1 MARPLRI
8 ELAGGLYHVTAH
20 GNGRL
25 WLYRNAGNRV
35 EFLNLLGS
43 ATLKYGVIVH
53 GFVLMTT
60 HIHLLVE
67 TPLPNLS
74 QFMRQCLSDYGLYY
88 NRCFRRRGSVFKA
101 RYQSFL
107 IQKDD
112 YYLMVVRYLYNNPV
126 KARLVKCPEKY
137 RWSSLYY
144 LLNKRRREEV
154 SWFNAEEVLRLV
166 GGRQGL
172 VELLEEEV
180 EELPYVYRAFIGDK
194 EWADRKVIEQSEEL
208 DEEISGEREMR
219 KGVFDVEQV
228 IKLVAREYGVPK
240 NQLYSGEASDPRK
253 VCVYVLSKYTPL
265 PAVEIGKMF
274 EMSKWAVFK
283 TVQRLA
289 RQKKEMKLVK
299 KSKKRLS

>member
-1 MARPLRI
+1 M
-8 ELAGGLYHVTAH
+8 TAH

-25 WLYRNAGNRV
+25 WLYRNASNRL

-43 ATLKYGVIVH
+43 AAFKYGVIVH

-60 HIHLLVE
+60 HIHMLVE
-67 TPLPNLS
+67 TPLANLS

-88 NRCFRRRGSVFKA
+88 NRCFRRRGSVFKS
-101 RYQSFL
+101 RYRSFL
-107 IQKDD
+107 IQKDN

-126 KARLVKCPEKY
+126 KAKVVKRPEKY

-144 LLNKRRREEV
+144 LLNKQRREEV

-172 VELLEEEV
+172 VTLVEEEGA
-180 EELPYVYRAFIGDK
+180 ELPYVYRTFIGDK
-194 EWADRKVIEQSEEL
+194 DWADRIVMEQSEEL
-208 DEEISGEREMR
+208 DKEISGEREMR
-219 KGVFDVEQV
+219 KGVFDAEKV
-228 IKLVAREYGVPK
+228 IKLVAREYGVTK
-240 NQLYSGEASDPRK
+240 NQLCSGKSSNPQK

-265 PAVEIGKMF
+265 DAVDIGEMF
-274 EMSKWAVFK
+274 GMSKWAVFK

-289 RQKKEMKLVK
+289 DQKKEMKLVK
-299 KSKKRLS
+299 KLKKRLS